1 MYPFSWGK
9 YRNARLKA
17 TYDSVRIARF
27 RSSILLIALVEGFV
41 QIASLSPLVRRLVEL
56 GFPLHY
62 DEPTPTN
69 RASARGADER
79 IGVIK
84 FAGSQGGVS
93 FRSWFKILGRGQNRD

>member
-1 MYPFSWGK
+1 
-9 YRNARLKA
+9 
-17 TYDSVRIARF
+17 
-27 RSSILLIALVEGFV
+27 VEGFV

-56 GFPLHY
+56 GFPLHC

-69 RASARGADER
+69 RASARGTGADER